1 MKKYIMPTIITV
13 NVEVQQP
20 LADSLGIKQ
29 GSISDESQVL
39 SREND
44 SEWGDENDY

>member
-1 MKKYIMPTIITV
+1 MKKYIIPSIITV
-13 NVEVQQP
+13 HVEVQQP
-20 LADSLGIKQ
+20 LAESLGIKE
-29 GSISDESQVL
+29 GNISDESHVL